1 MNDSMNEYCCCR
13 CGAVLP
19 EEDINLATGF
29 ALCRSCGHA
38 GRADNVER
46 PRYITLDK
54 CSMNGRRLVY
64 RRMNWGG
71 ICLLVFAVMWNWVMA
86 VFLSNIFSSARSDM
100 HAVLLLFFMLPF
112 VLAGIVI
119 PAIGLLFL
127 FGRIVVE
134 VGQGQGRVF
143 RGVGPV
149 GWSWYFS
156 LSGMETARVVKM
168 HTSRGNFWLVSVPQ
182 PNGKD
187 FRFGWANRDEKAA
200 EYICTWL
207 NRKSI

>member
-1 MNDSMNEYCCCR
+1 MDWN
-13 CGAVLP
+13 
-19 EEDINLATGF
+19 
-29 ALCRSCGHA
+29 
-38 GRADNVER
+38 
-46 PRYITLDK
+46 
-54 CSMNGRRLVY
+54 
-64 RRMNWGG
+64 G
-71 ICLLVFAVMWNWVMA
+71 ICLLVFAVMWNWV
-86 VFLSNIFSSARSDM
+86 LD
-100 HAVLLLFFMLPF
+100 
-112 VLAGIVI
+112 GIVI

-134 VGQGQGRVF
+134 VGQEQGRVF